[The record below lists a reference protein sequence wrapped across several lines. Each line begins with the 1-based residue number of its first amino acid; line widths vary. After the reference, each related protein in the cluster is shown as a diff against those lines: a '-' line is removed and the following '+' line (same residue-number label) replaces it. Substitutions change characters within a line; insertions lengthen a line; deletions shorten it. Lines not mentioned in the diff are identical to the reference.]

1 MPLKVGTRL
10 RSAVCSTEVIVV
22 RAPSDDVA
30 LACGGAS
37 MMQQGEEAPAGAS
50 IDAKLSDGSPL
61 GKRFASDDLGIE
73 VLVTKAGDG
82 TLTVNG
88 EPLPLKEAKAL
99 PTSD

>member
-10 RSAVCSTEVIVV
+10 RSAVCTTEVIIV

-30 LACGGAS
+30 LACGGTT
-37 MMQQGEEAPAGAS
+37 MLQQGEDAPAGATL
-50 IDAKLSDGSPL
+50 DAGLSGGSPL

>member
-10 RSAVCSTEVIVV
+10 RSAVCSTEVIIV

-30 LACGGAS
+30 LACGGAA
-37 MMQQGEEAPAGAS
+37 MMQQGEDAPAGAS
-50 IDAKLSDGSPL
+50 IDSSLSGGSPL
-61 GKRFASDDLGIE
+61 GKRFASDDLGLE